1 MTSFMSPSHIQT
13 ENLETIPEPWHD
25 PSFNPFT
32 RLTIPLDI
40 PFPSLTLNLNR
51 PS

>member
-1 MTSFMSPSHIQT
+1 MANFKNPSDIQAD
-13 ENLETIPEPWHD
+13 NLESIPEPWHD

-40 PFPSLTLNLNR
+40 PFPTLTLNLNR
-51 PS
+51 PT